1 MSRPPVA
8 DQAERDRLVS
18 ELERTF
24 FVEAGA
30 GTGKTAAVVSAIVA
44 RVAAGRLAMERLV
57 AITFTIAAAGELR
70 VRIRE
75 ELEAAAAGAAAEEE
89 RLRLAQAASEVD
101 RARIETIH
109 AFCSALLRMHPL
121 EAGLP
126 PDFETLADL
135 AGELDVRER
144 FRRWFDALTPG
155 EPGAEAVR
163 RGLLLG
169 LRPDK
174 LLDLFL
180 ALSDNWDV
188 VEQAAWPV
196 QAVAAVDPARVLAED
211 VQRCIDLL
219 PLCRNPDQL
228 HQQIDALRLVA
239 TRLGEAAD
247 EDAALAALLT
257 LEEVPKLGNT
267 GAMANW
273 ASVDGRNAC
282 KVIRGTMREVAEE
295 AARVLGAA
303 RTAAIGRI
311 AAELRELV
319 LTYAD
324 ERLERGLVTYQDLLV
339 RARNLLRDHPDV
351 RAALRARWDLV
362 AVDEFQDTDPLQAEL
377 AMRLCASASSGEGE
391 WRELVPEPGR
401 LCVVG
406 DPKQSIYRF
415 RRADIAVYTAV
426 ERTLVGADPRA
437 RVRLS
442 VNFRS
447 GCRIIDAVNAVFGG
461 AGGLMRAD
469 AGSPDAQAEYV
480 DLVAH
485 APEIDGSVRVMGG
498 LVPGRAAEMWLREA
512 QTTAVTV
519 QRILDEGWTVGEGT
533 AGGPRPCTADDIC
546 ILMPSRTNL
555 RNLERELEAAG
566 VRYRLESGSLI
577 IATQEVR
584 DLLNILRAIDDP
596 TDHVALVAALRSPAY
611 GCSDSELV
619 GWRASGGYWSYER
632 SGGGE
637 QPRVAAAMADLHE
650 LHRLRHATSVPALIE
665 EVLSR
670 RLLRATAYDDW
681 RPREAHRRYRFVAE
695 QARALARGGRSTL
708 HDTVDHLERLARNP
722 AYDSVAVEMSP
733 DEHSVRVMTVHAA
746 KGLEFPIVIV
756 TGLGRKPVT
765 RRAPIV
771 TDHLSG
777 SVELLVGGFATEG
790 RAALDARESG
800 MEAAERVRLLYVA
813 LTRARDHLVVGLFRA
828 ANKGEETDAGRLDP
842 RLRGREGVEVMKEA
856 WDGTGA
862 PRPAAPPDGTTPEE
876 QRSAEE
882 AWVARRAGLLA
893 QLGVLRT
900 QSATGLAHADA
911 EGGLAPE
918 VGEDI
923 AASRRG
929 RAATSRGRAVHAVLQ
944 VIDLATRAGLDDL
957 ARAQAAAEGI
967 PEQAAEVARLV
978 RAACDS
984 EPLRRAS
991 TARHWRE
998 VPLGAPVGGVLLEGF
1013 VDLLYELP
1021 DGRLAIV
1028 DYKTDSVQ
1036 GAEVDRRME
1045 RYRLQGGVYGLLVGE
1060 VTRRDVARIEFVFAA
1075 AGEVRTVTDVAA
1087 VVGEVRGLLS
1097 PSVSAPAGE
1106 PERVD

>member
-8 DQAERDRLVS
+8 DQVERDRLIS
-18 ELERTF
+18 DLERAF

-44 RVAAGRLAMERLV
+44 RVAAGRLVMERLV

-75 ELEAAAAGAAAEEE
+75 ELEAAALGAAAEEK
-89 RLRLAQAASEVD
+89 RARLAQAASEVD

-135 AGELDVRER
+135 SGELDVRER
-144 FRRWFDALTPG
+144 FRRWFDSLTPG

-174 LLDLFL
+174 LLELFV
-180 ALSDNWDV
+180 ALNENWDV

-196 QAVAAVDPARVLAED
+196 RVVAAMDPARVLAED

-219 PLCRNPDQL
+219 PYCHTPDQL
-228 HQQIDALRLVA
+228 YHRIDALRLVA
-239 TRLGEAAD
+239 ARLGEAED

-257 LEEVPKLGNT
+257 LEEVPRLGRS
-267 GAMANW
+267 GAMPNW
-273 ASVDGRNAC
+273 GPVLGINAC
-282 KVIRGTMREVAEE
+282 TVIRDTMHAVAEE
-295 AARVLGAA
+295 VARVLGAA
-303 RTAAIGRI
+303 RTAALGRI
-311 AAELRELV
+311 ASELRDVV
-319 LTYAD
+319 LLYAE
-324 ERLERGLVTYQDLLV
+324 ERRERGLVTYQDLLV
-339 RARNLLRDHPDV
+339 RARNLLRDKPDV
-351 RAALRARWDLV
+351 LSALRARWDLV

-377 AMRLCASASSGEGE
+377 ALRLCAAVSGTEGE
-391 WRELVPEPGR
+391 WRDLVPAPGR

-415 RRADIAVYTAV
+415 RRADIAVYSAV
-426 ERTLVGADPRA
+426 ERTLVEADPRA

-447 GCRIIDAVNAVFGG
+447 GRRIIDAVNAVFGG
-461 AGGLMRAD
+461 EDGLMRAD
-469 AGSPDAQAEYV
+469 PDAPGAQAEYV

-485 APEIDGSVRVMGG
+485 APEFEGSVRVVGG
-498 LVPGRAAEMWLREA
+498 SIPGLAAEMWLREA
-512 QTTAVTV
+512 ETAARVV
-519 QRILDEGWTVGEGT
+519 QRILAEGWMVGEGT
-533 AGGPRPCTADDIC
+533 AGGPRACTADDIC

-566 VRYRLESGSLI
+566 LRYRLESGSLI

-596 TDHVALVAALRSPAY
+596 TDQVALVAALRTPAY
-611 GCSDSELV
+611 GCSDGELV
-619 GWRASGGYWSYER
+619 GWRASGGNWSYER

-637 QPRVAAAMADLHE
+637 QPRVAAGMADLHE
-650 LHRLRHATSVPALIE
+650 LHRLRHSMSVPALID

-670 RLLRATAYDDW
+670 RLLRAAAYDDW

-695 QARALARGGRSTL
+695 QARALARSGRSTL

-722 AYDSVAVEMSP
+722 TYDSVAVETSP
-733 DEHSVRVMTVHAA
+733 DEPAVRVMTVHAA

-756 TGLGRKPVT
+756 TGLGRRPV
-765 RRAPIV
+765 RRPSPIV

-777 SVELLVGGFATEG
+777 SVELLAGDFATEG
-790 RAALDARESG
+790 RGALDVRESA

-828 ANKGEETDAGRLDP
+828 VTKGDETDAGRLDP
-842 RLRGREGVEVMKEA
+842 RLRACEGVEVMEETWEPA
-856 WDGTGA
+856 DA
-862 PRPAAPPDGTTPEE
+862 PLPEAPPDGTTPEA

-882 AWVARRAGLLA
+882 AWVARRAELLA
-893 QLGVLRT
+893 QLGALRT
-900 QSATGLAHADA
+900 QTATGLAHADA
-911 EGGLAPE
+911 EAGLGPE
-918 VGEDI
+918 AGEDV
-923 AASRRG
+923 AAGRRG

-944 VIDLATRAGLDDL
+944 VIDLATQAGLDDL
-957 ARAQAAAEGI
+957 ARAHAAAEGV

-984 EPLRRAS
+984 EPVHRAAV
-991 TARHWRE
+991 ARHWRE
-998 VPLGAPVGGVLLEGF
+998 VPLGAPFDGVLLEGF

-1028 DYKTDSVQ
+1028 DYKTDSVS

-1045 RYRLQGGVYGLLVGE
+1045 RYRLQGGAYGLLVGE
-1060 VTRRDVARIEFVFAA
+1060 VTRREVARIEFVFAG
-1075 AGEVRTVTDVAA
+1075 AGEVRTVSDVGA
-1087 VVGEVRGLLS
+1087 VVSEVRRLLEKGAGASVGLS
-1097 PSVSAPAGE
+1097 GG
-1106 PERVD
+1106 R

>member
-8 DQAERDRLVS
+8 DQGERDRLVT

-30 GTGKTAAVVSAIVA
+30 GTGKTAAVVAAIVA

-75 ELEAAAAGAAAEEE
+75 ELEAAAAGAAVKEE

-135 AGELDVRER
+135 AGDLDVRER
-144 FRRWFDALTPG
+144 FRRWFDSLTPG
-155 EPGAEAVR
+155 ERGAEAVR

-169 LRPDK
+169 LPPDK
-174 LLDLFL
+174 LLELFL
-180 ALSDNWDV
+180 ALSDDWDV
-188 VEQAAWPV
+188 VEQATWPV
-196 QAVAAVDPARVLAED
+196 GAVAAVDPARVLGED
-211 VQRCIDLL
+211 VQRCVDLL
-219 PLCRNPDQL
+219 PLCRAPDPL
-228 HQQIDALRLVA
+228 YRHIDALRLVTA
-239 TRLGEAAD
+239 RLGEAAS
-247 EDAALAALLT
+247 EDAALVALLA
-257 LEEVPKLGNT
+257 LEEVPKLGHA
-267 GAMANW
+267 GALANW
-273 ASVDGRNAC
+273 GLVDGTNAC
-282 KVIRGTMREVAEE
+282 KVIRGTMHAVAEE
-295 AARVLGAA
+295 VARVLGAA

-311 AAELRELV
+311 AAELRDLV
-319 LTYAD
+319 LAYAE
-324 ERLERGLVTYQDLLV
+324 ERRERGLVTYQDLLV

-351 RAALRARWDLV
+351 QTALRARWDLV

-377 AMRLCASASSGEGE
+377 ALRLCAAVSGAEGE

-415 RRADIAVYTAV
+415 RRADIAVYSAV

-447 GCRIIDAVNAVFGG
+447 GRRIIEAVNAVFGG
-461 AGGLMRAD
+461 AEGLMRAD
-469 AGSPDAQAEYV
+469 PGSPGAQAEYV
-480 DLVAH
+480 NLVAH
-485 APEIDGSVRVMGG
+485 APEIEGSVRVVGG
-498 LVPGRAAEMWLREA
+498 PVPGRAAEMWLREA
-512 QTTAVTV
+512 RSTAIAV
-519 QRILDEGWTVGEGT
+519 QRILAEGWMVGEGT
-533 AGGPRPCTADDIC
+533 EGGPRPCTADDIC

-555 RNLERELEAAG
+555 RNLERELEAASLQ
-566 VRYRLESGSLI
+566 YRLESGSLI

-584 DLLNILRAIDDP
+584 DLLNLLRSIDDP
-596 TDHVALVAALRSPAY
+596 TDQVALVAALRSPAY

-619 GWRASGGYWSYER
+619 GWKASGGHWSHER
-632 SGGGE
+632 SGRGE
-637 QPRVAAAMADLHE
+637 EPRVAAAMADLRE
-650 LHRLRHATSVPALIE
+650 LHRLRHVTSVPALIE

-708 HDTVDHLERLARNP
+708 HDTVDLLERLARNP
-722 AYDSVAVEMSP
+722 SYDSVATETSP
-733 DEHSVRVMTVHAA
+733 DEHAVRVMTVHAA

-756 TGLGRKPVT
+756 TGLGRKPMT
-765 RRAPIV
+765 RRSPIV

-777 SVELLVGGFATEG
+777 SVELHVGEFATEG
-790 RAALDARESG
+790 RKALDVRESA

-813 LTRARDHLVVGLFRA
+813 LTRARDHLVVGLFRG
-828 ANKGEETDAGRLDP
+828 ANKGDDTDAGRLDS
-842 RLRGREGVEVMKEA
+842 RLRACEGAEVLEEGWESA
-856 WDGTGA
+856 GA
-862 PRPAAPPDGTTPEE
+862 PRPSGQPGGVTPAE
-876 QRSAEE
+876 QRSTEE
-882 AWVARRAGLLA
+882 AWVARRAELLA

-900 QSATGLAHADA
+900 QSATGLAHADDEA
-911 EGGLAPE
+911 GLAPE

-944 VIDLATRAGLDDL
+944 VIDLGTRTGLDDL
-957 ARAQAAAEGI
+957 AGAQAAAEGI

-984 EPLRRAS
+984 EPVRRAA

-1013 VDLLYELP
+1013 IDLLYELP

-1028 DYKTDSVQ
+1028 DYKTDSVS

-1045 RYRLQGGVYGLLVGE
+1045 RYRLQGGVYGLLVAE
-1060 VTRRDVARIEFVFAA
+1060 VTRREVARIEFVFAA
-1075 AGEVRTVTDVAA
+1075 AGEVRTVTDVGL
-1087 VVGEVRGLLS
+1087 VVGEVRALLS
-1097 PSVSAPAGE
+1097 SAGSASVN
-1106 PERVD
+1106 

>member
-1 MSRPPVA
+1 
-8 DQAERDRLVS
+8 
-18 ELERTF
+18 
-24 FVEAGA
+24 
-30 GTGKTAAVVSAIVA
+30 
-44 RVAAGRLAMERLV
+44 
-57 AITFTIAAAGELR
+57 
-70 VRIRE
+70 
-75 ELEAAAAGAAAEEE
+75 
-89 RLRLAQAASEVD
+89 
-101 RARIETIH
+101 
-109 AFCSALLRMHPL
+109 
-121 EAGLP
+121 
-126 PDFETLADL
+126 
-135 AGELDVRER
+135 
-144 FRRWFDALTPG
+144 
-155 EPGAEAVR
+155 
-163 RGLLLG
+163 
-169 LRPDK
+169 
-174 LLDLFL
+174 
-180 ALSDNWDV
+180 
-188 VEQAAWPV
+188 
-196 QAVAAVDPARVLAED
+196 
-211 VQRCIDLL
+211 
-219 PLCRNPDQL
+219 
-228 HQQIDALRLVA
+228 
-239 TRLGEAAD
+239 
-247 EDAALAALLT
+247 
-257 LEEVPKLGNT
+257 
-267 GAMANW
+267 
-273 ASVDGRNAC
+273 
-282 KVIRGTMREVAEE
+282 
-295 AARVLGAA
+295 
-303 RTAAIGRI
+303 
-311 AAELRELV
+311 
-319 LTYAD
+319 
-324 ERLERGLVTYQDLLV
+324 
-339 RARNLLRDHPDV
+339 
-351 RAALRARWDLV
+351 
-362 AVDEFQDTDPLQAEL
+362 
-377 AMRLCASASSGEGE
+377 
-391 WRELVPEPGR
+391 
-401 LCVVG
+401 
-406 DPKQSIYRF
+406 
-415 RRADIAVYTAV
+415 
-426 ERTLVGADPRA
+426 
-437 RVRLS
+437 
-442 VNFRS
+442 
-447 GCRIIDAVNAVFGG
+447 
-461 AGGLMRAD
+461 
-469 AGSPDAQAEYV
+469 
-480 DLVAH
+480 
-485 APEIDGSVRVMGG
+485 
-498 LVPGRAAEMWLREA
+498 
-512 QTTAVTV
+512 
-519 QRILDEGWTVGEGT
+519 
-533 AGGPRPCTADDIC
+533 
-546 ILMPSRTNL
+546 
-555 RNLERELEAAG
+555 
-566 VRYRLESGSLI
+566 
-577 IATQEVR
+577 
-584 DLLNILRAIDDP
+584 
-596 TDHVALVAALRSPAY
+596 
-611 GCSDSELV
+611 
-619 GWRASGGYWSYER
+619 
-632 SGGGE
+632 
-637 QPRVAAAMADLHE
+637 
-650 LHRLRHATSVPALIE
+650 
-665 EVLSR
+665 
-670 RLLRATAYDDW
+670 LLRATAYDDW

-978 RAACDS
+978 RAACDG